1 MLNFLKNYIQKILNR
16 FGYTIIN
23 NNQKIVELSDEQRH
37 LINITNHISMTP
49 QIRRY
54 NLIQALE
61 YIDYYK
67 LEGDLVECGVWKG
80 GNIVIYK
87 KFIEEKNIKKN
98 IYAFD
103 TFQGMS
109 NPDHNDYTIDGA
121 LSAQIILDKDNKK
134 ITNDWGVCSLEDVK
148 FNISQHTKNLN
159 NIFFIKGKVEETLL
173 NKTNIPEKISILRL
187 DTDFYQSTKAELE
200 ILYDKV
206 CKGGVII
213 IDDYGHWSGS
223 KKAVDEFF
231 REKFVWM
238 HYVDYACRLII
249 KK

>member
-1 MLNFLKNYIQKILNR
+1 MIDLLRKYIQKIANR

-23 NNQKIVELSDEQRH
+23 NNQRIVELSDKQRH
-37 LINITNHISMTP
+37 LINITNPISMTP

-61 YIDYYK
+61 YIAHYK

-80 GNIVIYK
+80 GNLVIYK

-103 TFQGMS
+103 TFEGMS
-109 NPDHNDYTIDGA
+109 GQDHNDYIINGRIK
-121 LSAQIILDKDNKK
+121 AQTILDKDIKK
-134 ITNDWGVCSLEDVK
+134 ITNDWGVCSLEEVK
-148 FNISQHTKNLN
+148 FNISQRTKNLN
-159 NIFFIKGKVEETLL
+159 NIFFIKGKVEDTLL
-173 NKTNIPEKISILRL
+173 DAMNLPKKISILRL
-187 DTDFYQSTKAELE
+187 DTDFYQSTKIELE
-200 ILYDKV
+200 ILYKKV

-213 IDDYGHWSGS
+213 IDDYGHWAGS

-231 REKFVWM
+231 KEKFVWM

>member
-1 MLNFLKNYIQKILNR
+1 MIDLLRKYIQKIANR
-16 FGYTIIN
+16 FGCTIIN
-23 NNQKIVELSDEQRH
+23 NNQRIVELSDKQRH
-37 LINITNHISMTP
+37 LINITNPISMTP

-61 YIDYYK
+61 YIAHYK

-80 GNIVIYK
+80 GNLVIYK

-103 TFQGMS
+103 TFEGMS
-109 NPDHNDYTIDGA
+109 GQDHNDYIINGGIK
-121 LSAQIILDKDNKK
+121 AQTILDKDIKK
-134 ITNDWGVCSLEDVK
+134 ITNDWGVCSLEEVK
-148 FNISQHTKNLN
+148 FNISQRTKNLN
-159 NIFFIKGKVEETLL
+159 NIFFIKGKVEDTLL
-173 NKTNIPEKISILRL
+173 DAMNLPKKISILRL
-187 DTDFYQSTKAELE
+187 DTDFYQSTKIELE
-200 ILYDKV
+200 ILYKKV

-213 IDDYGHWSGS
+213 IDDYGHWAGS

-231 REKFVWM
+231 KEKFVWM

>member
-1 MLNFLKNYIQKILNR
+1 MLNLLKNYIQKILNS
-16 FGYTIIN
+16 FEYTIIN
-23 NNQKIVELSDEQRH
+23 NNQKIVELSDKQKN
-37 LINITNHISMTP
+37 LINITNLISMTP

-61 YIDYYK
+61 YVAHYK

-87 KFIEEKNIKKN
+87 KFIEENSIKKN

-103 TFQGMS
+103 TFEGMAD
-109 NPDHNDYTIDGA
+109 PDQDDYVIGNDM
-121 LSAQIILDKDNKK
+121 SAKSLLDKDKKK
-134 ITNDWGVCSLEDVK
+134 ITNDWGLCSLENVK
-148 FNISQHTKNLN
+148 HNISQRTENLD

-173 NKTNIPEKISILRL
+173 NEKNLPEKISILRL
-187 DTDFYQSTKAELE
+187 DTDFYKSTKIELE
-200 ILYDKV
+200 ILYEKV
-206 CKGGVII
+206 SKGGVII
-213 IDDYGHWSGS
+213 IDDYGHWAGS

-231 REKFVWM
+231 KEKFVWM

-249 KK
+249 KN

>member
-1 MLNFLKNYIQKILNR
+1 MLNLLKNYIQKILNS

-23 NNQKIVELSDEQRH
+23 NNQRIVELSDKQKY
-37 LINITNHISMTP
+37 LISITNSISMTP
-49 QIRRY
+49 KIRRY

-61 YIDYYK
+61 YIAHYK

-87 KFIEEKNIKKN
+87 KFIEENNIKKN

-109 NPDHNDYTIDGA
+109 NPDQNDYIINSTI
-121 LSAQIILDKDNKK
+121 SAQTILDKDKK
-134 ITNDWGVCSLEDVK
+134 RITNDWGVCNLEEVK
-148 FNISQHTKNLN
+148 FNISKLTKNLN

-173 NKTNIPEKISILRL
+173 NKINLPEKISILRL
-187 DTDFYQSTKAELE
+187 DTDFYQSTKIELE
-200 ILYDKV
+200 ILYEKV

-213 IDDYGHWSGS
+213 IDDYGHWAGS

-231 REKFVWM
+231 KEKFVWM

>member
-1 MLNFLKNYIQKILNR
+1 MFSFIRKYIQKIINS

-23 NNQKIVELSDEQRH
+23 INQRIVELSDKQKH
-37 LINITNHISMTP
+37 LISITNSISMTP

-61 YIDYYK
+61 YITHYK

-80 GNIVIYK
+80 GNLVIYK

-103 TFQGMS
+103 TFEGMS
-109 NPDHNDYTIDGA
+109 GPDHNDYIINGGIK
-121 LSAQIILDKDNKK
+121 AQTILDKDIKK
-134 ITNDWGVCSLEDVK
+134 ITNDWGVCSLEEVK
-148 FNISQHTKNLN
+148 FNISQRTKNLN
-159 NIFFIKGKVEETLL
+159 NIFFIKGKVEDTLL
-173 NKTNIPEKISILRL
+173 DTMNHPKKISILRL
-187 DTDFYQSTKAELE
+187 DTDFYQSTKIELE
-200 ILYDKV
+200 ILYKKV

-213 IDDYGHWSGS
+213 IDDYGHWAGS

-231 REKFVWM
+231 KEKFVWM

>member
-1 MLNFLKNYIQKILNR
+1 MFNFLRKYIQKITNS

-23 NNQKIVELSDEQRH
+23 NNQRIVELSDKQRH
-37 LINITNHISMTP
+37 LMNIANGISMTP

-61 YIDYYK
+61 YIAHYG

-87 KFIEEKNIKKN
+87 KFIEENDIKKK

-109 NPDHNDYTIDGA
+109 NPDQNDYIIDGA
-121 LSAQIILDKDNKK
+121 ISAQTILDKDNKK
-134 ITNDWGVCSLEDVK
+134 VTNDWGVCSLEEVK
-148 FNISQHTKNLN
+148 FNISQRTKNLN

-173 NKTNIPEKISILRL
+173 NKINLPKKISLLRL
-187 DTDFYQSTKAELE
+187 DTDFYQSTKIELE

-213 IDDYGHWSGS
+213 IDDYGHWAGS

-231 REKFVWM
+231 KEKFVWM

-249 KK
+249 KN